1 MKKNTNGLKTT
12 ILCTAIALL
21 TGCETGVK
29 NKSATNAV
37 TPSGIV
43 DKGSNG
49 YIGTQKSSGNIKTT
63 KIFSNSATPGY
74 YVQVGYYGQEKPNSS
89 FMKRLDNSNL
99 NYIILDKNGDHYALV
114 GAYYSYNQAK
124 SKISSIRSSLNSKAF
139 VVQVLRP

>member
-1 MKKNTNGLKTT
+1 MKKNTNCLKTT

-29 NKSATNAV
+29 NKSATNTVA
-37 TPSGIV
+37 PSGIV

-99 NYIILDKNGDHYALV
+99 NYTILDKNGDHYALV

-124 SKISSIRSSLNSKAF
+124 SKISSVRSSLNSKAF